1 MPSIASIARDL
12 LDAYDNGTLIPPP
25 SSHNVNF
32 DWASAYR
39 VAAEMAALR
48 RQRGERTV
56 GRKIGFTNRNIWPE
70 YGATS
75 PIWAYV
81 YDTTLVY
88 ARDNHAVLSLRGSCA
103 PRLEPEIAF
112 KLRAPVP
119 SGCTDP
125 EIILRSIEWLAP
137 SFEVVDCHFVDW
149 RFKAPDSAADQ
160 SFHWRLLIGSPY
172 VIDAADLRDMPK
184 RLADCTVTL
193 KRDGE
198 IRDRGVGKNAL
209 DHPALALAFL
219 ADILASQP
227 AFDALGVGEVVTT
240 GTLTAAL
247 PVHIGETWTS
257 EISGLPVWPLTI
269 AFSS

>member
-1 MPSIASIARDL
+1 MKADVSKIALEI
-12 LDAYDNGTLIPPP
+12 LDAYDRGVTIAPPGNADP
-25 SSHNVNF
+25 AF
-32 DWASAYR
+32 GWDAAYA
-39 VAAEMAALR
+39 VAAEVFRARCA
-48 RQRGERTV
+48 RGERPV

-193 KRDGE
+193 K
-198 IRDRGVGKNAL
+198 
-209 DHPALALAFL
+209 
-219 ADILASQP
+219 
-227 AFDALGVGEVVTT
+227 
-240 GTLTAAL
+240 
-247 PVHIGETWTS
+247 
-257 EISGLPVWPLTI
+257 
-269 AFSS
+269 